1 MHQHYDA
8 TTQTYIN
15 TDEQGIVRGLTP
27 EEPSASGA
35 DTPQDAAQEYLQRHA
50 ELLGVE
56 PAALENLTA
65 ARETHPVDAGDEFR
79 IHTQKQQFD
88 TTTVA
93 YDQTYFG
100 LPVWEASV
108 AVHVKND
115 PYRVVSAS
123 STRHPEL
130 TVKRPPP
137 KALARFK
144 EIDEPTLASL
154 LGLKPGAKAAKLLKI
169 TDRRLVVYQYE
180 AAKRQPEEEGGPGEE
195 QLVAHDH
202 PTLPLPALPA
212 AIVEDGHY
220 V

>member
-1 MHQHYDA
+1 MHQHYDP

-27 EEPSASGA
+27 EAPAVSNA
-35 DTPQDAAQEYLQRHA
+35 DTPQDVAQQYLEQHA

-56 PAALENLTA
+56 PAALANLTA
-65 ARETHPVDAGDEFR
+65 DRETQPVDAGNEFR
-79 IHTQKQQFD
+79 IHTEKQQFD

-108 AVHVKND
+108 AVHVKHD

-123 STRHPEL
+123 STRHPDL

-137 KALARFK
+137 KALARFEGVGK
-144 EIDEPTLASL
+144 PAPAEGRGAVGGDRKADPGLAARIEA
-154 LGLKPGAKAAKLLKI
+154 GLEAGQVAEDHRQAAG
-169 TDRRLVVYQYE
+169 RLPVRNRE
-180 AAKRQPEEEGGPGEE
+180 
-195 QLVAHDH
+195 
-202 PTLPLPALPA
+202 
-212 AIVEDGHY
+212 
-220 V
+220 